1 VEVVLWLEVVVI
13 AETVEVLLVCV
24 DVKVMLLIICEDVV
38 KSTLT
43 FAPVSVTVLVNG
55 PNPGPDAVIV
65 IEPDVP
71 IGMA

>member
-1 VEVVLWLEVVVI
+1 MEVVVWLEVVVI
-13 AETVEVLLVCV
+13 VETVEVLLVCV
-24 DVKVMLLIICEDVV
+24 VVVLLLVCEDVV

-55 PNPGPDAVIV
+55 PNPGPDAVTVIV
-65 IEPDVP
+65 PDVR